1 MPELNTPQ
9 RSDDAKYR
17 RALSIIALAFIASA
31 LPALSTAQTTP
42 SNVPN
47 GIPTNV
53 LKNGGPAATAAANAA
68 AARPA
73 RPVTLIAPR
82 VEDWPEQIDA
92 QGHVMPWQ
100 ETRVGT
106 EIGGLRLLS
115 LLANV
120 GDMVKKGQVLARL
133 NPTTVEI
140 DLETANAQLM
150 EAQAALAQAQATL
163 ERGKRLAPS
172 GGVSQQELML
182 YETQKHT
189 AEARLNAARAQV
201 KTQQLRLDSAT
212 VVAPDDGIIS
222 SRSVSEG
229 AIVQAGSELFRLIR
243 QGRLEWRAEVSGE
256 MLIKLAIGQEVTINS
271 PLGAEVK
278 GRVRQ
283 IAPTIDL
290 ATRNGL
296 IYVDLPPDTN
306 FKAGLFVSGTL
317 TMNKRKALV
326 LPASAVRRNGSGY
339 QVVQLGADNKAE
351 AIDVEVG
358 RSKDDRLE
366 ITSGL
371 SERAQVVARNVD
383 SIKAGDPLVVQGSGD
398 DRSGG

>member
-1 MPELNTPQ
+1 MSELKSPR
-9 RSDDAKYR
+9 RSGNIPYR
-17 RALSIIALAFIASA
+17 NALSIASLAFMVSA
-31 LPALSTAQTTP
+31 TTLPALSVAQSNAP
-42 SNVPN
+42 S
-47 GIPTNV
+47 GTPTNV
-53 LKNGGPAATAAANAA
+53 LKNGGAA
-68 AARPA
+68 AAGTANAPAVRPA
-73 RPVTLIAPR
+73 RTVTLVAAKL
-82 VEDWPEQIDA
+82 EDWPEQIEA

-115 LLANV
+115 LLVNV
-120 GDMVKKGQVLARL
+120 GDVVKKGQVLARL

-243 QGRLEWRAEVSGE
+243 QSRLEWRAEVSGE
-256 MLIKLAIGQEVTINS
+256 MLIKLAVGQEVTIKS

-290 ATRNGL
+290 TTRNGL

-306 FKAGLFVSGTL
+306 FKAGLYVSGTL

-326 LPASAVRRNGSGY
+326 LPASAVRRNGSAY
-339 QVVQLGADNKAE
+339 QVVQVSADNKAE
-351 AIDVEVG
+351 TVDVEVG

-371 SERAQVVARNVD
+371 RERAQVVARNVD
-383 SIKAGDPLVVQGSGD
+383 LIKTGDPLVVQESGD
-398 DRSGG
+398 DRSGS